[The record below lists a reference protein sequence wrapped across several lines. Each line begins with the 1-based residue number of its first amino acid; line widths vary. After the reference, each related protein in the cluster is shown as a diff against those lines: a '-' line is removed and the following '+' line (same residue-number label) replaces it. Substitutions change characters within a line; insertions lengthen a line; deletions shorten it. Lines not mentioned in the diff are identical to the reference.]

1 MADGYNVKLQ
11 EYCSYC
17 KDFSPVLD
25 QANITAFGDRIGK
38 FSNSISCKMP
48 KGANIERMMESLG
61 MITQVGKNEHEDSAD
76 GLAQLVQLFENGSTK
91 TTIINSP
98 VSVLKQ

>member
-1 MADGYNVKLQ
+1 MADGYNVNLQ

-17 KDFSPVLD
+17 KEFSPVLD
-25 QANITAFGDRIGK
+25 QANITAFGDKIGK
-38 FSNSISCKMP
+38 FSNSISCKN
-48 KGANIERMMESLG
+48 AERCERMMESLG
-61 MITQVGKNEHEDSAD
+61 MITQVGKNEHEDNAD

>member
-25 QANITAFGDRIGK
+25 QANITAFGDKIGK
-38 FSNSISCKMP
+38 FSNSISCKN
-48 KGANIERMMESLG
+48 AERCEYRTDDGELG
-61 MITQVGKNEHEDSAD
+61 NDYAGWKE
-76 GLAQLVQLFENGSTK
+76 
-91 TTIINSP
+91 
-98 VSVLKQ
+98 